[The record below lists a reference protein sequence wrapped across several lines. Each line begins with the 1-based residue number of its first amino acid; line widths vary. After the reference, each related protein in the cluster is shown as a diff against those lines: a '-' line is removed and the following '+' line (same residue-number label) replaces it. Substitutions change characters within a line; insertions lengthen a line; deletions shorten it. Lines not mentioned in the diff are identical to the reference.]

1 MRKAKK
7 VEWQRMKVAR
17 KIVEGVGFR
26 WKFPAHRIIIPINEN
41 NNTAGFVLLSLFS
54 SATNCD
60 HSSTNMTAN
69 TNTTLHNGNVEA
81 PSGNKKS
88 HSQHHNDNNSNT
100 HQRRFWGTKGGNNKC
115 SKNER
120 KRKRRLDPST
130 SKVVVVG
137 AGLAGLSAALSLKRA
152 GFTNVQV
159 YERDPSLGHQK
170 EGYGLTLTYNPKG
183 PLADL
188 GVLETVATMDCPS
201 RSHYLFKQQ
210 DEQDPHTVKNGDKHT
225 PNDTAVPM
233 GYFGNA
239 FFDGTS
245 AFRRGYGQ
253 RGNLRV
259 PRKVLRKI
267 LHDALLENQPT
278 PQQQEQEQAV
288 EDNTGNLD
296 EKAAPTTPSVH
307 WNSSLVDFKWDSS
320 AQQYHVRFEA
330 AKIENDNNTTKEANN
345 PKTTTTVVA
354 DLLVAA
360 DGIRSSVLQQLYN
373 RKLRENDE
381 EEETVSAAPT
391 TTKPL
396 STPIIIPSIRD
407 FPERYGLRPMG
418 IRLILGIAD
427 GIDHPLLRERGFY
440 TVDTHGHRLFTMPY
454 RSNRFDNTNNDEDNN
469 NNNNNESGAN
479 NSKKTTSQNRIMW
492 QLSFSTPINPKTL
505 DPASLRKYV
514 LDIFQSWH
522 PPVLDLVK
530 STPPSGIWGT
540 DLMDRDPRQVYR
552 ELIVGDGRE
561 GGGTMVQQPRLAI
574 CGDALHSMSPFKGQG
589 ANQALADGPLLARWL
604 SKSSID
610 AALTNWWREVL
621 NRTAPVVEASRK
633 AARDWHDPKRILET
647 CKESHQEYHGFAG
660 VQASALSSL
669 VETLKERRIGPH
681 LGADLDQTIRDL
693 ISEHGWF
700 DNDDS
705 TTSGNEKEQ
714 QPHEQQ
720 RISLEPGLCEMVLKL
735 AADGDTAAL
744 RKMSLPSSSS
754 GGDTHHRSCFA
765 MVEARDSNGRSCLHL
780 AAKGNHI
787 HVCKWLLAE
796 LRILELWDSNDSSKA
811 GASNCSSSSNTISN
825 DCGPRDKLG
834 KTSLDYAMETGSKEL
849 IRLFEVVLRDSKTSK
864 S

>member
-1 MRKAKK
+1 MTAKT
-7 VEWQRMKVAR
+7 
-17 KIVEGVGFR
+17 
-26 WKFPAHRIIIPINEN
+26 
-41 NNTAGFVLLSLFS
+41 TA
-54 SATNCD
+54 
-60 HSSTNMTAN
+60 HSS
-69 TNTTLHNGNVEA
+69 NGEA
-81 PSGNKKS
+81 SSHNKKRQQR
-88 HSQHHNDNNSNT
+88 QHDTTGGSVNT
-100 HQRRFWGTKGGNNKC
+100 C
-115 SKNER
+115 STN
-120 KRKRRLDPST
+120 KRKRRLNPST
-130 SKVVVVG
+130 STVVVVG

-210 DEQDPHTVKNGDKHT
+210 DKKNKGDNCSHNT

-239 FFDGTS
+239 FFDGSS

-267 LHDALLENQPT
+267 LHDALLENP
-278 PQQQEQEQAV
+278 PKLQQQEQQTV
-288 EDNTGNLD
+288 EGSNI
-296 EKAAPTTPSVH
+296 EKAAQITPSVH

-320 AQQYHVRFEA
+320 AQQYHVRFA
-330 AKIENDNNTTKEANN
+330 NATIENEINTTKDH
-345 PKTTTTVVA
+345 PGITTTTVVA
-354 DLLVAA
+354 DLLIAA

-373 RKLRENDE
+373 RKLRDEDENE
-381 EEETVSAAPT
+381 GEETISDAPI
-391 TTKPL
+391 
-396 STPIIIPSIRD
+396 PIPPSIRE

-454 RSNRFDNTNNDEDNN
+454 RSNRFDDDTNNN
-469 NNNNNESGAN
+469 N
-479 NSKKTTSQNRIMW
+479 NSKKTTTSQQNRIMW
-492 QLSFSTPINPKTL
+492 QLSFSTPSNPETL
-505 DPASLRKYV
+505 DAASLRKYV

-540 DLMDRDPRQVYR
+540 DLMDRDPRKVYR
-552 ELIVGDGRE
+552 ELVVGDGR
-561 GGGTMVQQPRLAI
+561 GGGGSTSVKQPRLVI

-589 ANQALADGPLLARWL
+589 ANQALADGPLLAKWL

-610 AALTNWWREVL
+610 AALTNWWREAL

-633 AARDWHDPKRILET
+633 AARDWHDPKRILQT
-647 CKESHQEYHGFAG
+647 SKESHQEYHGFAG

-669 VETLKERRIGPH
+669 VETLKERKIGPH
-681 LGADLDQTIRDL
+681 LGADLDQTIRDV
-693 ISEHGWF
+693 IFEHGWF
-700 DNDDS
+700 DNDNGDR
-705 TTSGNEKEQ
+705 TTSGDNDKEQ
-714 QPHEQQ
+714 QQFS
-720 RISLEPGLCEMVLKL
+720 SLEPELCEMVLKL
-735 AADGDTAAL
+735 AANGDTAAL

-754 GGDTHHRSCFA
+754 GGDNAHHRSCLA

-780 AAKGNHI
+780 AAKANHI

-796 LRILELWDSNDSSKA
+796 LRILEQWDTNDSSKG
-811 GASNCSSSSNTISN
+811 GASNCNSSSNNNI
-825 DCGPRDKLG
+825 PKDKLG

-849 IRLFEVVLRDSKTSK
+849 IHMFQVVLRESNTSRSK

>member
-1 MRKAKK
+1 
-7 VEWQRMKVAR
+7 
-17 KIVEGVGFR
+17 
-26 WKFPAHRIIIPINEN
+26 
-41 NNTAGFVLLSLFS
+41 
-54 SATNCD
+54 
-60 HSSTNMTAN
+60 MTA
-69 TNTTLHNGNVEA
+69 TTTLHNDNGEG
-81 PSGNKKS
+81 PGRNKKS
-88 HSQHHNDNNSNT
+88 HSQQQQQQQQQHQHRNATRGSDN
-100 HQRRFWGTKGGNNKC
+100 NNKC
-115 SKNER
+115 SKNQR

-130 SKVVVVG
+130 STVVVVG

-210 DEQDPHTVKNGDKHT
+210 DSPSAVHNNGDNQNHHNT

-233 GYFGNA
+233 GYFGSA

-267 LHDALLENQPT
+267 LHDALLENRPKT
-278 PQQQEQEQAV
+278 QQQDQDA
-288 EDNTGNLD
+288 EDTTGNTHD
-296 EKAAPTTPSVH
+296 EIAAPTIPSVH

-320 AQQYHVRFEA
+320 AQQYHVRFA
-330 AKIENDNNTTKEANN
+330 NSKIESNSNDANQPETN
-345 PKTTTTVVA
+345 TTTVVA

-373 RKLRENDE
+373 RKISDDE
-381 EEETVSAAPT
+381 ESSATVATVSAAT
-391 TTKPL
+391 INTK
-396 STPIIIPSIRD
+396 SIFPSIRD

-440 TVDTHGHRLFTMPY
+440 TIDTHGHRLFTMPY
-454 RSNRFDNTNNDEDNN
+454 RSNRFDDDT
-469 NNNNNESGAN
+469 NNNEEEEKMTA
-479 NSKKTTSQNRIMW
+479 NRIMW
-492 QLSFSTPINPKTL
+492 QLSFSTRSNPETL
-505 DPASLRKYV
+505 DAASLRKYV
-514 LDIFQSWH
+514 LDTFQSWH
-522 PPVLDLVK
+522 PPALDLVE

-540 DLMDRDPRQVYR
+540 DLMDRDSRKVYR
-552 ELIVGDGRE
+552 ELVVGDGR
-561 GGGTMVQQPRLAI
+561 GGGGATRVKQPRLVI

-589 ANQALADGPLLARWL
+589 ANQALADGPLLAKWL

-610 AALTNWWREVL
+610 AALTNWWREAL

-633 AARDWHDPKRILET
+633 AARDWHDPKRILQIEE
-647 CKESHQEYHGFAG
+647 ESHQEYHGFAG

-669 VETLKERRIGPH
+669 VETLKERKIGPH
-681 LGADLDQTIRDL
+681 LGADLDQSIRDV

-700 DNDDS
+700 DNGNGDNS

-714 QPHEQQ
+714 PQ
-720 RISLEPGLCEMVLKL
+720 ISSLEPGLCEMVLTL
-735 AADGDTAAL
+735 AANGDTAAL

-754 GGDTHHRSCFA
+754 GGDNAHHQTCFA
-765 MVEARDSNGRSCLHL
+765 MVGARDSTGRSCLHL

-787 HVCKWLLAE
+787 HVCKWLLTE
-796 LRILELWDSNDSSKA
+796 LRILEQWDTINSSNSS
-811 GASNCSSSSNTISN
+811 ASNWSRSNSSSNTISIK
-825 DCGPRDKLG
+825 CGPKDKLG
-834 KTSLDYAMETGSKEL
+834 KTSLDYAVETGNKEL
-849 IRLFEVVLRDSKTSK
+849 IHMFQVVLRESKTSRTK
-864 S
+864 RQ